1 MVLQAFIR
9 NCTIIEKHAEYSIEI
24 KDNSTGE
31 AWEFCR
37 RYSVLR
43 KWHDFSSLALKSLP
57 IFPKKKLFGN
67 LNPLFLEKRRKELEV
82 YINSIIFLYEHPVIK
97 SFIKP
102 NDRKNLSPSYI
113 ENESK
118 KSGHHDK
125 SKNTLQKI
133 ATKTMENM
141 IDLSDLASTS
151 SEKNPISK
159 TVYEKMIFPL
169 SDKNIPTGSNE
180 NIESLYKSVHE
191 NGHWV
196 RKKFRHA
203 KKVYQSHISEKII
216 ENNLFN

>member
-1 MVLQAFIR
+1 MVLQAYIR

-24 KDNSTGE
+24 KDTSTGE

-67 LNPLFLEKRRKELEV
+67 LNPLFLEKRRKELEA

-102 NDRKNLSPSYI
+102 NDRKNLSPSKI
-113 ENESK
+113 ESLSK
-118 KSGHHDK
+118 NSEIHDK
-125 SKNTLQKI
+125 SNNTMQKI
-133 ATKTMENM
+133 TSKAMKNM
-141 IDLSDLASTS
+141 IDLSDFASTS
-151 SEKNPISK
+151 SEKSPIIK
-159 TVYEKMIFPL
+159 TLYEKMIFPL
-169 SDKNIPTGSNE
+169 SNKNLPSESQE
-180 NIESLYKSVHE
+180 NIENLYKSVYE

-203 KKVYQSHISEKII
+203 KKEFQSSISENII
-216 ENNLFN
+216 TNNLFN